1 MGEGSPGV
9 QWMLATPIPC
19 DATSVSPRV
28 SLRETIHS
36 AQVLLLKVWIKAIN
50 LYLIGPKVTF
60 ILIDYIS
67 DLSS

>member
-50 LYLIGPKVTF
+50 LY
-60 ILIDYIS
+60 
-67 DLSS
+67 